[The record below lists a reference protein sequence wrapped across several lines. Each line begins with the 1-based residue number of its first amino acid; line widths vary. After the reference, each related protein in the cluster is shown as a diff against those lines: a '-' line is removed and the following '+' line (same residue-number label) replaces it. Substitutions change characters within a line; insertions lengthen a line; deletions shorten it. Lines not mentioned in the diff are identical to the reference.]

1 MQLYLD
7 WDGTVT
13 ERDSLHMV
21 IERFG
26 DLDVFHALER
36 ELEREL
42 TLEEVIAAE
51 MATITSPF
59 AEVVTWVVA
68 NVRVR
73 EGFRAL
79 VERHDPII
87 VSAGFHEFIAPV
99 LEREGVQARVVANN
113 VTASAE
119 GWSAAFRPGAICPV
133 CGERCKRNAIE
144 PGAAVVYVGDGIS
157 DRCVSLAAD
166 RVFARDGLAQWL
178 AAKGVPHEAFS
189 DLEGV
194 LRALSH

>member
-42 TLEEVIAAE
+42 TLEEVISAE
-51 MATITSPF
+51 MATITAPF
-59 AEVVTWVVA
+59 EEVVGWVVA

-73 EGFRAL
+73 EGLQAL
-79 VERHDPII
+79 AERYDPII

-99 LEREGVQARVVANN
+99 LEREAVRARVVANN
-113 VTASAE
+113 VTASRD
-119 GWSAAFRPGAICPV
+119 GWHATFRPGPTCLV
-133 CGERCKRNAIE
+133 CGERCKRNAVE
-144 PGAAVVYVGDGIS
+144 PGAAFVYVGDGIS
-157 DRCVSLAAD
+157 DRCVSRAAG
-166 RVFARDGLAQWL
+166 RVFARDGLASWL
-178 AAKGVPHEAFS
+178 AARGVAHESFS
-189 DLEGV
+189 DLDDV
-194 LRALSH
+194 LRALSV